1 VFVDPGRDRDFK
13 APVTCTAAAWD
24 RKTRTKDD
32 DEDDKKAFEGR
43 RSDTQGIERK
53 EPGKRIFLENP
64 RLDRLIVRSAAARTA
79 K

>member
-1 VFVDPGRDRDFK
+1 M
-13 APVTCTAAAWD
+13 
-24 RKTRTKDD
+24 RTKDD
-32 DEDDKKAFEGR
+32 DEDEDDKKAFEGR
-43 RSDTQGIERK
+43 RSDTKGIERK

>member
-32 DEDDKKAFEGR
+32 DEDEDDKKAFEGR
-43 RSDTQGIERK
+43 RSDTKGIERK
-53 EPGKRIFLENP
+53 EPENEFFWKTHG
-64 RLDRLIVRSAAARTA
+64 LIG
-79 K
+79 

>member
-32 DEDDKKAFEGR
+32 DEDDKRLLKGGGQIPKESR
-43 RSDTQGIERK
+43 ERSR
-53 EPGKRIFLENP
+53 ENEFFWKTHG
-64 RLDRLIVRSAAARTA
+64 LIG
-79 K
+79 